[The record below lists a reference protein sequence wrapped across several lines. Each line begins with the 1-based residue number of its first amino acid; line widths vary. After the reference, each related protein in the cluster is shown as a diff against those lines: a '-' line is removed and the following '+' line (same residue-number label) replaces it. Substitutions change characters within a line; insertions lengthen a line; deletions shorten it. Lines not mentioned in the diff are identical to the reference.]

1 MKNLPALVMLAATA
15 VLVALA
21 AAAVAG
27 VTFPYWT
34 VTLQVA
40 AFAWAAGMLAV
51 FVADY
56 APRRTGPAPTV
67 APAAAPRRAPEPAAR
82 SVPADAFRVG
92 AMATLG
98 LGNNPATLS
107 LS

>member
-1 MKNLPALVMLAATA
+1 MKNLPVFVMLFATA
-15 VLVALA
+15 VLVALG

-27 VTFPYWT
+27 VTFPYWSAA
-34 VTLQVA
+34 LQVA
-40 AFAWAAGMLAV
+40 AVAWAAGMLAV

-56 APRRTGPAPTV
+56 APRRTGPAPV
-67 APAAAPRRAPEPAAR
+67 VVPAAEPSRAPVPAAR
-82 SVPADAFRVG
+82 TAPADAFPVE

-98 LGNNPATLS
+98 LGNDPATLS